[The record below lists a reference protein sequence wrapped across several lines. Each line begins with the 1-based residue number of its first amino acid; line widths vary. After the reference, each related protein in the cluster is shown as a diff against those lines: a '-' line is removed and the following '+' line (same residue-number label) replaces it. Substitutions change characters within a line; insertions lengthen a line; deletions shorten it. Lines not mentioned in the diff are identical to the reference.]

1 MQKTNYQE
9 LFFEKLKNSINPS
22 VNPVYEI
29 ADLLQISN
37 DAAYRRL
44 RGEKLL
50 NLNEIILLCKHFNL
64 SIDELINGN
73 SNEIKFNYMPLQ
85 DNFEG
90 NYTIYIKSL
99 RDYLRFIVEHKSSVK
114 KIYFAATDIPIFHLC
129 KFPEL
134 KAFKIYTWKKQFN
147 RDYEFKFSIEN
158 NIDSEMRTI
167 FKNISEL
174 YDQVDSYEIW
184 TRNTFDTYL
193 KYIQYYFEIDC
204 FESKSDAIMLLDKLS
219 ELVEIIKGHG
229 EKGFKTHRNEKS
241 IYNLFLSEIELE
253 SNLIY
258 AETDNMDF
266 SFIKLYSI
274 NTISTSN
281 QLFCSGTK
289 TWFESVINKSILIS
303 GFSQKQ
309 FLIFFREITK
319 KIEYQ
324 RSNILTS

>member
-129 KFPEL
+129 T
-134 KAFKIYTWKKQFN
+134 A
-147 RDYEFKFSIEN
+147 
-158 NIDSEMRTI
+158 
-167 FKNISEL
+167 
-174 YDQVDSYEIW
+174 
-184 TRNTFDTYL
+184 
-193 KYIQYYFEIDC
+193 
-204 FESKSDAIMLLDKLS
+204 LS
-219 ELVEIIKGHG
+219 
-229 EKGFKTHRNEKS
+229 
-241 IYNLFLSEIELE
+241 
-253 SNLIY
+253 
-258 AETDNMDF
+258 
-266 SFIKLYSI
+266 
-274 NTISTSN
+274 
-281 QLFCSGTK
+281 
-289 TWFESVINKSILIS
+289 
-303 GFSQKQ
+303 
-309 FLIFFREITK
+309 
-319 KIEYQ
+319 
-324 RSNILTS
+324 